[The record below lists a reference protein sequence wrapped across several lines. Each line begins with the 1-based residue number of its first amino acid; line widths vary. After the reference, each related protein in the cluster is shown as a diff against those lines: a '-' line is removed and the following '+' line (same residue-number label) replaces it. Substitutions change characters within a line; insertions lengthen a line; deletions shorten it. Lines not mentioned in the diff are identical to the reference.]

1 MPAQQRATQPADLR
15 KLRTPPLQLLAAPD
29 FGTRRQIWT
38 GTVTVGEDSVHDIV
52 AGMDI
57 PVLYGFDTRIN
68 TGALD
73 NTGFGIG
80 ANSYTITA
88 AFVGAADSTDSG
100 ELDFRLTSA
109 LTAAE
114 VAALRLHVCDTAYD
128 FSDADYTDL
137 PGSHSYDWALDLD
150 WSGETTR
157 TLYLSLPAN
166 NPAGGVPAIT
176 SSGTA
181 VVGDTLTVDT
191 DDIADENGLPAAST
205 YSYQWYRQDEDGT
218 NRELIA
224 GETSTAYTLT
234 EDDLNKRVLVV
245 VEFIDILSGE
255 EALESAPWPA
265 TGTVTGVL
273 PAIAIE
279 ADRTTAS
286 AWSNKATYTLTRRG
300 STAAELEATV
310 VFSGP
315 AGHDWGLTDA
325 QHTVTFQ
332 ANSATATLER
342 RIDGGDSGIGFS
354 DEATVSGVLTASI
367 GAIAGY
373 NTNDTAEV
381 ALTVPSGSQFQL
393 RFTETSYEVMEGGGP
408 YPLTVRAR
416 AWSADVDLPN
426 IPLPFGIHTSE
437 GTATPAEDYEAIDVT
452 DSFQPSDCARD
463 GDGFVVCTKTLSRTL
478 VIVDDA
484 VAEERPVVID
494 SVIQKA
500 TEDFN
505 VGLTDAT
512 GAAAYL
518 FTGVRPDGSITNNVA
533 RYLVYIRDNDLGLL
547 DVDVTSTPL
556 QDPDDTGTADTY
568 GAREHIEFTA
578 RFNASVEVS
587 GMPTF
592 TFDLGG
598 TDVAAT
604 YFRGSGTDTLVFS
617 HAVRGGSDGDLDT
630 DGIGWAANSF
640 SGTVLLAGTADPA
653 LLVHEAQS
661 DLAGHKVNG
670 RSTADRYSTATVT
683 DIAVAS
689 TPLLTSSGA
698 TEPDTYGAGED
709 IEIAVTFS
717 QAVTVQG
724 DPVFRFSLAGE
735 GQPTDVKTA
744 GYDASRSTST
754 KLVFVYTVQAADSDD
769 NGLFIGRYSGANPDT
784 FRLDSDDRIR
794 VAANQVDASLN
805 HDLQGTQSGH
815 KEALTAGR
823 PSAEIHR
830 LEGRG
835 PGAGNP
841 ASRLLPPLGLRSYC
855 VELAGDMNAKSFD
868 TVSTSNEFASR
879 VRVC

>member
-1 MPAQQRATQPADLR
+1 MSSERR
-15 KLRTPPLQLLAAPD
+15 KLSRKAAIRGDRQVAPRTSNSLPSRWMPPGVVRAAGLGSTAEPGRAFGRAAAIVVAFVLAVLGYAPPAEAQSDESATACAAPD
-29 FGTRRQIWT
+29 FGTRRRIWT
-38 GTVTVGEDSVHDIV
+38 GTVTVGVDSEPDIM
-52 AGMDI
+52 AGTDL

-100 ELDFRLTSA
+100 DLDFRLTSA

-128 FSDADYTDL
+128 FSDAKYTDL
-137 PGSHSYDWALDLD
+137 PGGHSYDWELDLD

-245 VEFIDILSGE
+245 VEFIDMLSGE

-273 PAIAIE
+273 PVIAIE

-286 AWSNKATYTLTRRG
+286 AWSNKVTYTLTRGG

-325 QHTVTFQ
+325 QHTVRFA

-342 RIDGGDSGIGFS
+342 RLDGGASGIGFS
-354 DEATVSGVLTASI
+354 DEATVSGVLTASVQ
-367 GAIAGY
+367 AIAGCD
-373 NTNDTAEV
+373 TNDTAEV
-381 ALTVPSGSQFQL
+381 DLTVPPSGVPQF
-393 RFTETSYEVMEGGGP
+393 ETSFAQRSYEVTEGGGP
-408 YPLTVRAR
+408 YTLAVEAR

-426 IPLPFGIHTSE
+426 IPLPFRVRTSPS
-437 GTATPAEDYEAIDVT
+437 TATPAEDYEAFNVT

-463 GDGFVVCTKTLSRTL
+463 AGGFAVCEKTLSQTL

-484 VAEERPVVID
+484 VAEESLVAID

-500 TEDFN
+500 TEDF
-505 VGLTDAT
+505 VVQPFDAT
-512 GAAAYL
+512 GAPRRLQNTAYAADI
-518 FTGVRPDGSITNNVA
+518 F
-533 RYLVYIRDNDLGLL
+533 IRDNDLGLL
-547 DVDVTSTPL
+547 DVRVTSTPL

-568 GAREHIEFTA
+568 GA
-578 RFNASVEVS
+578 
-587 GMPTF
+587 
-592 TFDLGG
+592 
-598 TDVAAT
+598 
-604 YFRGSGTDTLVFS
+604 
-617 HAVRGGSDGDLDT
+617 
-630 DGIGWAANSF
+630 
-640 SGTVLLAGTADPA
+640 
-653 LLVHEAQS
+653 
-661 DLAGHKVNG
+661 
-670 RSTADRYSTATVT
+670 
-683 DIAVAS
+683 
-689 TPLLTSSGA
+689 
-698 TEPDTYGAGED
+698 GED

-717 QAVTVQG
+717 EAVTVQG

-769 NGLFIGRYSGANPDT
+769 NGLFIGRYSSAHPDT

-815 KEALTAGR
+815 NEALTAGR

-841 ASRLLPPLGLRSYC
+841 ASRLLPPLGLRPHC
-855 VELAGDMNAKSFD
+855 AELAGDMNAKSFD
-868 TVSTSNEFASR
+868 TASTSNEFASR